1 MNVQEM
7 IRNIMEHPNATA
19 TSKRKHLSHL
29 MLHLGDY
36 SENADELEAAYITI
50 TECIEIVT
58 NQEEM
63 ELFQK
68 KHLGTNVYG
77 NMRSLRNSGRSEQ
90 LKQLRV
96 AEKKKDKGADGKIT
110 IEQIKEAFNLTKAD
124 DPITT
129 AINNAIKQQTNLK
142 GESDPMTYDEL
153 NRVLEFLLMFNIL
166 TIFQVQEIRAKAL
179 PYCK

>member
-1 MNVQEM
+1 MDLQTM
-7 IRNIMEHPNATA
+7 IRNIMENPTATA
-19 TSKRKHLSHL
+19 TSKIKHLSHL

-36 SENADELEAAYITI
+36 SENADELEAAYTTI

-58 NQEEM
+58 NQEGYEKRM
-63 ELFQK
+63 GKIKPLSIPNKRAE
-68 KHLGTNVYG
+68 
-77 NMRSLRNSGRSEQ
+77 EA
-90 LKQLRV
+90 KQLR
-96 AEKKKDKGADGKIT
+96 EWKKKDKGADGKIT
-110 IEQIKEAFNLTKAD
+110 IEQIKEAFNMDRHDNPL
-124 DPITT
+124 TT

-142 GESDPMTYDEL
+142 GDSEAMTYNEL